1 MELSLNYIEEAV
13 CHINACWEEHNSVKK
28 KSELLKHLLQCPNYK
43 FTRKVLV
50 RALILLFCLL

>member
-43 FTRKVLV
+43 FTR
-50 RALILLFCLL
+50 